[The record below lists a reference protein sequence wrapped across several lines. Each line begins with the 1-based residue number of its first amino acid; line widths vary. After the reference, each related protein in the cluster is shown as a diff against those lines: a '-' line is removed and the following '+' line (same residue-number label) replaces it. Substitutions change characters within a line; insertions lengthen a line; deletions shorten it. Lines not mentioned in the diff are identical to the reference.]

1 MNIQTFSIEGL
12 KEYLESQHFS
22 VKAIKNH
29 GDYLYRCVKP
39 GLKEI
44 EFREIFEGVHTFKIC
59 GKRCD
64 SLEKAMEMAG
74 A

>member
-1 MNIQTFSIEGL
+1 MNARTFSVEGL
-12 KEYLESQHFS
+12 KEYLEFEHFS
-22 VKAIKNH
+22 VKAIKNIN
-29 GDYLYRCVKP
+29 GYFYRCVKP
-39 GLKEI
+39 GFKEI
-44 EFREIFEGVHTFKIC
+44 EFQEIFEGVHTFKIC